1 MKHPYHKFNTGR
13 DILDE
18 SLENYVMHG
27 LQPGGFLTAVIAN
40 DLFRAVS
47 RADHW
52 SQKDLYKI
60 AFEVSLHMPV
70 HGCGSYDAVRDWIAD
85 KDGRRSHY
93 VEHLKKQRMMD
104 ILSGDYVPVETN
116 KPVYGDNMI

>member
-1 MKHPYHKFNTGR
+1 MERPYHKFNTGR

-27 LQPGGFLTAVIAN
+27 LEPGGFLTAVIAN

-52 SQKDLYKI
+52 SRSGLYGI
-60 AFEVSLHMPV
+60 AREVSLHMPV
-70 HGCGSYDAVRDWIAD
+70 YSCGSYDAVRDWIAD
-85 KDGRRSHY
+85 KDGRRSIY
-93 VEHLKKQRMMD
+93 VEHMEKQRMMD
-104 ILSGDYVPVETN
+104 ILSGDYVPFVKE
-116 KPVYGDNMI
+116 KEDNIPF